1 MSRKTEV
8 LLTLAGDI
16 LLLSTAHFISWR
28 VSAINASAIGW
39 HSLIANFLLLWF
51 WLFLFQTFNLY
62 ESRLHIEIMNELSK
76 LFKALCLG
84 IIILIAIAFIVN
96 IDFIKARG
104 FIPSYVIMLTS
115 LLVWRFFWRGLVG
128 EYIKP
133 RRGKVLIFQ
142 NGDGLDKYDGFDVI
156 RRLEIHSINPS
167 ISEEIL
173 EKNNIDGIVI
183 ESNGNRQEDI
193 LNIISQFAE
202 TRYEIFIS
210 PKLYPLVYNYF
221 LIQKV
226 SDSQFLKIIF
236 YPLSQWDQFLKR
248 VMDIFLSS
256 IALFILSPILIII
269 SLFIKID
276 TPGPILYN
284 QKRVGFRGKKFSLYK
299 FRSMISDAERHTGPV
314 WATKNDRRITRVG
327 RILRPFR
334 LDELPQLFNVLKGD
348 MSFVGP
354 RPERPHFVA
363 RLQNEIP
370 LYSLR
375 LNVHPGVTGLA
386 QVKHT
391 YDETIDDV
399 KRKLGYDLEYINN
412 ISLRFDLKIFLKT
425 ILTVLKKEGAH

>member
-1 MSRKTEV
+1 
-8 LLTLAGDI
+8 
-16 LLLSTAHFISWR
+16 
-28 VSAINASAIGW
+28 
-39 HSLIANFLLLWF
+39 
-51 WLFLFQTFNLY
+51 
-62 ESRLHIEIMNELSK
+62 
-76 LFKALCLG
+76 
-84 IIILIAIAFIVN
+84 
-96 IDFIKARG
+96 
-104 FIPSYVIMLTS
+104 
-115 LLVWRFFWRGLVG
+115 
-128 EYIKP
+128 
-133 RRGKVLIFQ
+133 
-142 NGDGLDKYDGFDVI
+142 
-156 RRLEIHSINPS
+156 
-167 ISEEIL
+167 L